1 MSEERDGVPVSVAW
15 ILVAALCAAILL
27 TNWMR
32 MPSSSEG
39 AFPTAANGLPVV
51 TVPDA
56 IEVQRLNASSDVAVS
71 GWFQQA
77 PPIPCPVPLPPVVEL
92 LNGNCTIDATWLMS
106 EAEGLVDM
114 TADRMSASPPSFPA
128 VNVVFDGPDTSWARP
143 LPQTGRSVPT
153 PVVFVGHFDDERAVD
168 CQPQD
173 LQRCLDRFVVT
184 EVTWADGVDNP

>member
-15 ILVAALCAAILL
+15 ILVAALGAAILL

-39 AFPTAANGLPVV
+39 AFPSTANGLPVV
-51 TVPDA
+51 MVPDA
-56 IEVQRLNASSDVAVS
+56 IEVQQLNAGSDVAVA
-71 GWFQQA
+71 GWFEQS
-77 PPIPCPVPLPPVVEL
+77 PPLRCDSPQPPVVEL

-114 TADRMSASPPSFPA
+114 TADGIRASPPSSPA
-128 VNVVFDGPDTSWARP
+128 VNVVFDGPDTSWAKP
-143 LPQTGRSVPT
+143 LPQRGRSVPT
-153 PVVFVGHFDDERAVD
+153 PVVFVGHFDDKRAAGCNVEA
-168 CQPQD
+168 

-184 EVTWADGVDNP
+184 DVTWADGVDNP

>member
-1 MSEERDGVPVSVAW
+1 MSDDRDGVPVSVAW
-15 ILVAALCAAILL
+15 ILVAALGAAILL

-32 MPSSSEG
+32 TPSSTES
-39 AFPTAANGLPVV
+39 AFPATANGLPVV

-56 IEVQRLNASSDVAVS
+56 IEVQGLSAASDVAVL
-71 GWFQQA
+71 GWFQQS
-77 PPIPCPVPLPPVVEL
+77 PPLRCDSPRPPVVEL

-106 EAEGLVDM
+106 EAEGIVDM

-143 LPQTGRSVPT
+143 LPQTGRSEPT
-153 PVVFVGHFDDERAVD
+153 HVVFVGHFDDERAAGCKPEDV
-168 CQPQD
+168 
-173 LQRCLDRFVVT
+173 QRCLDRFVVT